1 MIEGVEGLQTVGI
14 VNAMKTGNVLIDMTI
29 AMLIPVFI
37 GFMFTSITK
46 IQNKLSE
53 IEWTNF
59 FRKKTKLY
67 ERFIQHSTM
76 TNAYST
82 TDLGSGDSQN
92 EVLIKAI
99 QLYLD
104 FHGLLKLKKAELEL
118 RQIDHDDSSN
128 NYYYYYDDDQDN
140 STTLADT
147 LAKYKIVKK
156 PLKNVWLKV
165 GKYPSAICEQGEGE
179 KNESTAKNEDY
190 EVNLC
195 VTESKEDIDDKEGGN
210 SSTKHRHD
218 IKLLFTSEGK
228 ESIDAF
234 IETAYKWYINQL
246 RTLEDDSRYLY
257 ELVNATGGSSEEGE
271 SSGKKFKRY
280 QLSDEKTFESLFF
293 KEKDTI
299 LKVVDH
305 FTNKTGKYAI
315 PGYPSKLGLLLH
327 GPPGTGKT
335 SLIKALAQKTG
346 RSVVNVPLAR
356 ISTNAELASLFFDQK
371 YYIEGERVP
380 VKLNFKDIIFVMED
394 VDAVSKVVRRR
405 DGKTTAETTYT
416 EQVEL
421 PITKSLWRMLL
432 ESHNDDCKELVGIVM
447 KSSER
452 LKLAAKNPS
461 LLSSTA
467 QKMASIPG
475 LTLVGEN
482 IDDDTTSKIA
492 EEAIE
497 TAQSVINQNR
507 ALDEFLGSHAKS
519 LKQMIDAGAEVN
531 EELENELLGLTVCG
545 NSLPLNSVV
554 SLRGNMTR
562 NVSYKKQY
570 GESENV
576 VVESSPSVP
585 ALDYSAIEAMNED
598 EPKGM
603 GEGKIQGIGPSN
615 ASSAWKAKKDE
626 LNLTGLLNVLDGVV
640 DTPGRMLVMTSNHPE
655 MLDPALIRPGRI
667 DKKMYLGHLRSVDL
681 VKMIEHYFQTTLNEN
696 CVDRIKAAVDVPPL
710 LKLTPAQVEQMA
722 CEFEEIEDM
731 IKAVEE
737 KKYLLGPRRNNMTM
751 RSTSGGIAFN

>member
-1 MIEGVEGLQTVGI
+1 MIEGVEGIQTVGI
-14 VNAMKTGNVLIDMTI
+14 VNALKTGNVIFDMTI
-29 AMLIPVFI
+29 AMLIPVMI
-37 GFMFTSITK
+37 GFMFTSLTK
-46 IQNKLSE
+46 ISNKLSE
-53 IEWTNF
+53 INWMKLF
-59 FRKKTKLY
+59 SKQKKVY

-76 TNAYST
+76 TSVYST

-118 RQIDHDDSSN
+118 RQIDHDDSNKS
-128 NYYYYYDDDQDN
+128 NYYYYYNNDEDN

-156 PLKNVWLKV
+156 PMKNIWLKV
-165 GKYPSAICEQGEGE
+165 GKYPSVVSNGGE
-179 KNESTAKNEDY
+179 KDGSTKTATSTTKNGYEKCDSNKKDY

-195 VTESKEDIDDKEGGN
+195 VTESKEDVNEKGEG
-210 SSTKHRHD
+210 STSLKHRRE
-218 IKLLFTSEGK
+218 IKLHFTSEGK

-257 ELVNATGGSSEEGE
+257 ELVNSKDTSGDENEGPR
-271 SSGKKFKRY
+271 KKFKRY
-280 QLSDEKTFESLFF
+280 QLSDEKTFGSLFF
-293 KEKDTI
+293 KEKETI

-305 FTNKTGKYAI
+305 FTNKTGRYAI
-315 PGYPSKLGLLLH
+315 NGYPQKLGLLLH

-335 SLIKALAQKTG
+335 SLIKALAHKTG

-405 DGKTTAETTYT
+405 DGKTAAETSYT

-421 PITKSLWRMLL
+421 PITKSLWTMLL
-432 ESHNDDCKELVGIVM
+432 ESHDGDCKELVEVLM

-461 LLSSTA
+461 ILNSTA
-467 QKMASIPG
+467 QKMTSIPG

-482 IDDDTTSKIA
+482 IDDETTSKITA
-492 EEAIE
+492 EAIE
-497 TAQSVINQNR
+497 SAQNVLSQNQT
-507 ALDEFLGSHAKS
+507 LDQFLGSHAKS
-519 LKQMIDAGAEVN
+519 LKQMIDAGAEINV
-531 EELENELLGLTVCG
+531 ELEDELLGLTVCG
-545 NSLPLNSVV
+545 NSAPMNSLV
-554 SLRGNMTR
+554 SLRGNLNR
-562 NVSYKKQY
+562 NTSCNKQY
-570 GESENV
+570 AESNSV
-576 VVESSPSVP
+576 VVESPPTVP
-585 ALDYSAIEAMNED
+585 ALDYAAIEAMNED
-598 EPKGM
+598 SPKV
-603 GEGKIQGIGPSN
+603 EAVAKIGPSN
-615 ASSAWKAKKDE
+615 ASSAWKAKIDE

-640 DTPGRMLVMTSNHPE
+640 DTPGRM
-655 MLDPALIRPGRI
+655 
-667 DKKMYLGHLRSVDL
+667 
-681 VKMIEHYFQTTLNEN
+681 
-696 CVDRIKAAVDVPPL
+696 
-710 LKLTPAQVEQMA
+710 
-722 CEFEEIEDM
+722 
-731 IKAVEE
+731 
-737 KKYLLGPRRNNMTM
+737 
-751 RSTSGGIAFN
+751 